1 MNRTY
6 IQTSCSGAAHGSC
19 PVHGSGAGADAD
31 PGSNAE
37 VGAGNAAIESCSE
50 SQYFDEANSTEES
63 DSGSSRYYS
72 SYSGK
77 TFGNLKN
84 KVKNTFKANLITD
97 LLIWND
103 KEESI
108 FTVVQ
113 ASIPTY
119 FRAPLAPIT
128 GSIISSASKSV
139 FGGSSALKL
148 GSGAPSDQIT
158 GSVCPSASK
167 SGSGD
172 SSVPKSSSVGSSVPK
187 SVFGSYVCSFND
199 KF

>member
-1 MNRTY
+1 LNRTY

-97 LLIWND
+97 LLI
-103 KEESI
+103 
-108 FTVVQ
+108 
-113 ASIPTY
+113 
-119 FRAPLAPIT
+119 
-128 GSIISSASKSV
+128 
-139 FGGSSALKL
+139 
-148 GSGAPSDQIT
+148 
-158 GSVCPSASK
+158 
-167 SGSGD
+167 
-172 SSVPKSSSVGSSVPK
+172 
-187 SVFGSYVCSFND
+187 
-199 KF
+199 